1 MLTAMSFKPYRKKTG
16 SPGSVA
22 VQLGRTAVYAP
33 EHELWGVVTCD
44 ECNERFVIGPHR
56 IHGSR
61 IGEQD
66 CARRLEALLSE
77 DHKQNKPHVCFRQLD
92 LAPFDRFIWPHL
104 LVNLLSAPGRS
115 EALRRPE
122 GDAFRA

>member
-1 MLTAMSFKPYRKKTG
+1 MILRACSVHEAVALQSFRMKANLVGGACLFCR
-16 SPGSVA
+16 
-22 VQLGRTAVYAP
+22 
-33 EHELWGVVTCD
+33 
-44 ECNERFVIGPHR
+44 
-56 IHGSR
+56 
-61 IGEQD
+61 
-66 CARRLEALLSE
+66 
-77 DHKQNKPHVCFRQLD
+77 CFRQLD

>member
-1 MLTAMSFKPYRKKTG
+1 LAHGHAARLLDVESGHITT
-16 SPGSVA
+16 PGEILVSGDSITEVGA
-22 VQLGRTAVYAP
+22 K
-33 EHELWGVVTCD
+33 VTH
-44 ECNERFVIGPHR
+44 PW
-56 IHGSR
+56 
-61 IGEQD
+61 
-66 CARRLEALLSE
+66 L
-77 DHKQNKPHVCFRQLD
+77 RQLD